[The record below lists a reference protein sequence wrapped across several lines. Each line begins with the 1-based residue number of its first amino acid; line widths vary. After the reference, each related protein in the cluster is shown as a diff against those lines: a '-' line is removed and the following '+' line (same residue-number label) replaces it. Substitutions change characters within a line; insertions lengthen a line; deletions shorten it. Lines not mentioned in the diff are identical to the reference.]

1 MSAGEPRVIDE
12 PAGRDTPMQDTS
24 DPPFRNDLM
33 TTAMIRESVAVKIIM
48 IVTPVLLGESPC
60 EPAGS
65 RRGAVRRK

>member
-1 MSAGEPRVIDE
+1 
-12 PAGRDTPMQDTS
+12 MQDTS

-60 EPAGS
+60 DPAGS